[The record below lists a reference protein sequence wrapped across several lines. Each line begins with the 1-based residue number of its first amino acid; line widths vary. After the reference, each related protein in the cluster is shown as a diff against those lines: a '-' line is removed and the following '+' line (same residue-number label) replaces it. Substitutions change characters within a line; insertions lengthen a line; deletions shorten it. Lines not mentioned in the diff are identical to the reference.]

1 MKLVF
6 EQLVKIKK
14 DPRLKMTIL
23 LDIAALASGYYFFYI
38 YQDIFGLNVPLL
50 SLKSLLAIPL
60 ISTLII
66 PLIHYTII
74 LPDPLQRSPS
84 KNKMVRFFQ
93 NELPSLYLLN
103 RCDRCTENKTTC
115 RNYITRKSSAHVKYW
130 LHDIFHGPIEEKN
143 PDIINETFE
152 KGYTCKLMYN
162 TYWILF
168 AFSLFASLTMIV
180 HFLIKSILLKKLI
193 FDLIPLQ
200 IISPIIGFTIL
211 ILICFLNKVDSEK
224 PSGCWHAWREIN
236 RIHITWLRKHE
247 EFLNNLICK
256 ANNQNKRFIKK

>member
-6 EQLVKIKK
+6 EQLVKVKK
-14 DPRLKMTIL
+14 DPRSRMTIL

-38 YQDIFGLNVPLL
+38 YQDIFGLNIPKLN
-50 SLKSLLAIPL
+50 LKSLLTIPL
-60 ISTLII
+60 IYILIL
-66 PLIHYTII
+66 PLIHYIII

-93 NELPSLYLLN
+93 NEFPSLFLLN
-103 RCDRCTENKTTC
+103 RCARCIEDKTTC
-115 RNYITRKSSAHVKYW
+115 RNYISKQSNAHVKYW
-130 LHDIFHGPIEEKN
+130 FYDISHGPIEEEN
-143 PDIINETFE
+143 PDIINKTFE

-180 HFLIKSILLKKLI
+180 SFLIKSIISKKLI

-236 RIHITWLRKHE
+236 RFHIIWLRKHE
-247 EFLNNLICK
+247 GFLNSLICK
-256 ANNQNKRFIKK
+256 ANNQNKRYIKK

>member
-1 MKLVF
+1 MIKFVF

-14 DPRLKMTIL
+14 DPRLKLTIL
-23 LDIAALASGYYFFYI
+23 LDIAILAAGYYFFYI
-38 YQDIFGLNVPLL
+38 YQDIFGLNVPKLN
-50 SLKSLLAIPL
+50 LKSLLAIPL
-60 ISTLII
+60 IYILIL
-66 PLIHYTII
+66 PLIHYI
-74 LPDPLQRSPS
+74 LPDRLQRSSS

-93 NELPSLYLLN
+93 NEFPSLYLLN
-103 RCDRCTENKTTC
+103 RCARCTENKTTC
-115 RNYITRKSSAHVKYW
+115 GNYIIRKSNAHVKYW
-130 LHDIFHGPIEEKN
+130 FHDIFHGPIEKKN

-152 KGYTCKLMYN
+152 KGYTCKLVYY

-168 AFSLFASLTMIV
+168 AFSLAAFLTMSGY
-180 HFLIKSILLKKLI
+180 FLIKSIILKKLI

-200 IISPIIGFTIL
+200 IISPIVGIIIL

-256 ANNQNKRFIKK
+256 ANNQNKGFIKK